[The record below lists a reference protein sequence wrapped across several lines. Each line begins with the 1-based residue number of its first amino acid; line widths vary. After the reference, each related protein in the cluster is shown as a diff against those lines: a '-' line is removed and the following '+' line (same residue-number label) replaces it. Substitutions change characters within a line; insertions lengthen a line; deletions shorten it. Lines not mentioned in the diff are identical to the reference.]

1 MPTIGRTDGS
11 KISHRPI
18 PPPPIDECAKLIWF
32 NYFRAFPP
40 TCSSLYLPAAPKR
53 SSSLSAP
60 FFASPYS
67 APALTLNRSLSFSF
81 CFSLSL
87 SLSFSSS
94 SPFSSS
100 SSSCFSFSSS
110 FSSGLSFLCVRVTVC
125 SRQPILYLTQKKKKN
140 DNSKKIAKCPTFNMG
155 GFF

>member
-40 TCSSLYLPAAPKR
+40 TCSSLYLPAAPKL
-53 SSSLSAP
+53 SSSRSAP

-87 SLSFSSS
+87 SFSSS

-100 SSSCFSFSSS
+100 SSSCFSFSSA

-125 SRQPILYLTQKKKKN
+125 SRQPILYLTRTKNKMTIRKK
-140 DNSKKIAKCPTFNMG
+140 
-155 GFF
+155 

>member
-94 SPFSSS
+94 S
-100 SSSCFSFSSS
+100 SSS
-110 FSSGLSFLCVRVTVC
+110 FSFSLSIPLSPPGFLSYVCVLQSVPV
-125 SRQPILYLTQKKKKN
+125 SLYSILRAQKTK
-140 DNSKKIAKCPTFNMG
+140 
-155 GFF
+155 

>member
-87 SLSFSSS
+87 SLSLSLPLSLPLPLPVS
-94 SPFSSS
+94 LSLPLSPPVF
-100 SSSCFSFSSS
+100 
-110 FSSGLSFLCVRVTVC
+110 LSYVCVLQSVPV
-125 SRQPILYLTQKKKKN
+125 SLYSILRAQKKKN
-140 DNSKKIAKCPTFNMG
+140 TIRKKKAKCPTFNMG

>member
-100 SSSCFSFSSS
+100 SSPVS
-110 FSSGLSFLCVRVTVC
+110 LSLPLSPPVFLSYVCVLQSVPV
-125 SRQPILYLTQKKKKN
+125 SLYSILRAQKKKMTIRKK
-140 DNSKKIAKCPTFNMG
+140 DSKMPYF
-155 GFF
+155 